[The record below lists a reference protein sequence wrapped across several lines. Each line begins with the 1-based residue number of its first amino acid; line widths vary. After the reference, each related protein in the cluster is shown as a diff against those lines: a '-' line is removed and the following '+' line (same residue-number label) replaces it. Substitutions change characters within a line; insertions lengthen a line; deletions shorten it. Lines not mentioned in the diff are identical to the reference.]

1 VLATSNAVI
10 KAWLK
15 QSIEG
20 NLEMSGTTA
29 VYLISGFLGSGK
41 TTFLNRVIKVFP
53 SDRKLMILMNEFGDM
68 GVDGSL
74 VENEDLSMLEISK
87 GSIFCVCVKTDFIK
101 GLMNIA
107 QKIQPDVLII
117 EATGVANPSD
127 LKRDLRL
134 SLFQD
139 RFHLKE
145 QFCLI
150 DAANFKDAY
159 DTFTS
164 VEKQLESATVFIIN
178 KIDEADNKI
187 IKKVKQIVRKHHPN
201 PDFYETTY
209 ADIPLGK
216 FLPEFIVSET
226 QDIRQVKPVSEEA
239 LEAAIDKLLQD
250 PGGAMTPPD
259 RLVSGSYVWKG
270 TQDWQFEEMIKRIPD
285 GMVRAKG
292 IFETSTGVYL
302 FNWVMGRGQFEEVVR
317 KERMTSLMN
326 QIVFIG
332 PPEVMQQMG
341 RIGFGGTMQHVAFN
355 S

>member
-1 VLATSNAVI
+1 MI
-10 KAWLK
+10 KSCNDFIL
-15 QSIEG
+15 EG
-20 NLEMSGTTA
+20 KFEMSGITD

-41 TTFLNRVIKVFP
+41 TTFLNRVIQGFP
-53 SDRKLMILMNEFGDM
+53 GDRKLMILMNEFGDM

-107 QKIQPDVLII
+107 QNIQPDVLII

-127 LKRDLRL
+127 LKRDLKL
-134 SLFQD
+134 SFFQD
-139 RFHLKE
+139 RFYLKE

-178 KIDEADNKI
+178 KIDEADDKI
-187 IKKVKQIVRKHHPN
+187 IQKVKQIVRKHHPN
-201 PDFYETTY
+201 PDFFETTY
-209 ADIPLGK
+209 ADIPMGK
-216 FLPEFIVSET
+216 FLPEVITSEN
-226 QDIRQVKPVSEEA
+226 QGLRQIKPVSEEA

-250 PGGAMTPPD
+250 PGGTMTPPD
-259 RLVSGSYVWKG
+259 RLVSGSFVWKG
-270 TQDWQFEEMIKRIPD
+270 MHCRQFEEMIKLIPAD
-285 GMVRAKG
+285 MVRAKG
-292 IFETSTGVYL
+292 VFETSTGVYL
-302 FNWVMGRGQFEEVVR
+302 FNWVMGRGQFKEIVQ
-317 KERMTSLMN
+317 KERMTLLMN

-332 PPEVMQQMG
+332 PPEVMEQMG
-341 RIGFGGTMQHVAFN
+341 RIDFSGTLQHTA
-355 S
+355 SKS